1 MCLVP
6 VASGQLQASFSYDEL
21 HIVHRIKQAASS
33 CWYPFVGQC
42 SAVSIVE
49 TICLTAG
56 ANTLNVSPAPLQGT
70 ALKPKAAADIVEA
83 VIGAALVCPNPK
95 SPNQL
100 MNTESA
106 AQLLDALG
114 VLPASLSE
122 HDTVTVG
129 SWQMGEPTAKE
140 DEKARDD
147 AAEEAQAS
155 GASALRAAS
164 WGCVGAQS
172 PGMWLPCCAA
182 ILRLCGR
189 SFASGKSALLGW
201 VLGCQA
207 LGQTPILRN

>member
-1 MCLVP
+1 M
-6 VASGQLQASFSYDEL
+6 
-21 HIVHRIKQAASS
+21 
-33 CWYPFVGQC
+33 
-42 SAVSIVE
+42 
-49 TICLTAG
+49 
-56 ANTLNVSPAPLQGT
+56 
-70 ALKPKAAADIVEA
+70 EA

-95 SPNQL
+95 APKQL

-155 GASALRAAS
+155 GASALPPSWAAS
-164 WGCVGAQS
+164 WAV
-172 PGMWLPCCAA
+172 
-182 ILRLCGR
+182 
-189 SFASGKSALLGW
+189 W
-201 VLGCQA
+201 VLSCPWQVRPV
-207 LGQTPILRN
+207 GQLFWGSVVVL